1 MPETTP
7 QTVPMSSLVEAAL
20 SSVERTLEAQQSMQ
34 AGGPGTLTR
43 RSRPD
48 GERSIAVA

>member
-7 QTVPMSSLVEAAL
+7 QAVPMTALVEAAL
-20 SSVERTLEAQQSMQ
+20 ASVERTLEAQRSMQ

-43 RSRPD
+43 ATHPD
-48 GERSIAVA
+48 GERPLAAA

>member
-7 QTVPMSSLVEAAL
+7 QTVPMRGLVEAAL
-20 SSVERTLEAQQSMQ
+20 SSVERTLEAQRSMQ

-43 RSRPD
+43 ARQPD
-48 GERSIAVA
+48 GERPVAVA